1 MTDIPSPDTLA
12 DAATNVP
19 AADGGGTVVKP
30 ALTLEELNATLGSTF
45 KDPSSALK
53 ALKDTQSFVG
63 KRKEDIA
70 NEVKQYLAPSDVAS
84 KADVQSLRN
93 ELFYSQNPQYKPY
106 QNMIGSM
113 GADPSEVVAR
123 AEVKDVIE
131 KAAKVDE
138 VAQAKSVVSSNSR
151 LSQPAEPVMEQAVK
165 MANARGSTLE
175 DVSMIFA
182 TAINKESAGQ

>member
-1 MTDIPSPDTLA
+1 MTDNLSPEALA
-12 DAATNVP
+12 DASLKS
-19 AADGGGTVVKP
+19 AADGGGTVVQP
-30 ALTLEELNATLGSTF
+30 ALTLEQLNATLGSTF
-45 KDPSSALK
+45 KDSDSALK
-53 ALKDTQSFVG
+53 ALKDTQSYVG

-70 NEVKQYLAPSDVAS
+70 NEVKATIAPQPDVAS

-93 ELFYSQNPQYKPY
+93 ELFYSQNPQLKPY
-106 QNMIGSM
+106 QGVISSM
-113 GADPSEVVAR
+113 GADP
-123 AEVKDVIE
+123 AEVAARPEVKELIE
-131 KAAKVDE
+131 KAAKADE

-165 MANARGSTLE
+165 MAIARGSTLE